1 MERIIRN
8 TNKPGAW
15 SMLIVECQ
23 VCEEIKVLAGDPDY
37 DGMARASWICS
48 RCGTGQ
54 LVQLPVSRDARGVDL
69 RKILRGMSVH
79 SSSGGYISV
88 STRD

>member
-1 MERIIRN
+1 
-8 TNKPGAW
+8 
-15 SMLIVECQ
+15 MLIAECQ

-54 LVQLPVSRDARGVDL
+54 LAITGQQDARGVDL